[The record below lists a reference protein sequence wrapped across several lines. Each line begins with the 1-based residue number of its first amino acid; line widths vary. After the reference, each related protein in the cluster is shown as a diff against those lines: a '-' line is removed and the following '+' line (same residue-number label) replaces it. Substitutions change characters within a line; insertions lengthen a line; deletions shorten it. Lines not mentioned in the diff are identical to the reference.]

1 MADHRHKRDTDARR
15 KPRAAFV
22 AAPLALIATAC
33 AVGLGVAAADPD
45 PGSLLASD
53 AATISGAAPSRATV
67 SRSDVRMD
75 SRAERAKLQRAYDR
89 NAERVADRVATH
101 AAHAAT
107 VAAIRKADTR
117 LWATTDLNLWSGPGK
132 DAAQV
137 GEIKTGRKV
146 LVTGRSQGDR
156 EEVVIDGESR
166 WVTEGYLSQDKPVAA
181 AAGLSMAP
189 CPDPSVENGLTRSA
203 VYVYRSVCHAF
214 PQITSY
220 GGWDAHG
227 EHSSGK
233 ALDIM
238 TSDKA
243 LGDTI
248 AAYLQDHASELNLYD
263 VIWWDRI
270 WTPERA
276 SEGWRDYGNHGSPTA
291 DHMDHVHVSTN

>member
-15 KPRAAFV
+15 KPRAATV
-22 AAPLALIATAC
+22 AAPLALLATAS
-33 AVGLGVAAADPD
+33 AVTIGVVASNPH
-45 PGSLLASD
+45 PSTLLATND
-53 AATISGAAPSRATV
+53 AASISGAAAGSLHHGDVA
-67 SRSDVRMD
+67 SRSE
-75 SRAERAKLQRAYDR
+75 SRSTGRASLQAAFDRSVTRTATYRAVSDAHTKMWTTTALNLWTGPAESAGKDGEIAAGKQVLITGRRA
-89 NAERVADRVATH
+89 ADRV
-101 AAHAAT
+101 
-107 VAAIRKADTR
+107 
-117 LWATTDLNLWSGPGK
+117 
-132 DAAQV
+132 
-137 GEIKTGRKV
+137 EI
-146 LVTGRSQGDR
+146 
-156 EEVVIDGESR
+156 VVDGESR
-166 WVTEGYLSQDKPVAA
+166 WVTTGYLSEDKPLTA
-181 AAGLSMAP
+181 AAGLSMEP
-189 CPDPSVENGLTRSA
+189 CPDPSVESGLTSNA

-248 AAYLQDHASELNLYD
+248 AAFLQQHAAELHLYD

-276 SEGWRDYGNHGSPTA
+276 SEGWRAYGDHGSPTA
-291 DHMDHVHVSTN
+291 NHMDHVHVSTY